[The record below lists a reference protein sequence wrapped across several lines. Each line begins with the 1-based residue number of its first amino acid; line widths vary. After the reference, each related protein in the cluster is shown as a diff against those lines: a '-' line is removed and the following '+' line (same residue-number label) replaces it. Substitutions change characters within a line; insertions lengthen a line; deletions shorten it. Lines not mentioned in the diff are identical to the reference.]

1 MPQSVTWQTSD
12 DFKSLTS
19 SSRSAVV
26 VYEYVS
32 NVGQKVTGQ
41 KVTRQKVTDEKSQD
55 KKSQDKNSQHKIW
68 HRSLSLGQNVTM
80 NTCTQTITMIIQNIA
95 ET

>member
-1 MPQSVTWQTSD
+1 MPQSVTWPTSD

-41 KVTRQKVTDEKSQD
+41 KVTGQKVTDKMSRTKNHRTKSH
-55 KKSQDKNSQHKIW
+55 SYNF
-68 HRSLSLGQNVTM
+68 
-80 NTCTQTITMIIQNIA
+80 A
-95 ET
+95 F